1 LTGAAYASKGKA
13 VDSGRHCIF
22 VLDDVGW
29 HRAKSLVAP
38 EELTR
43 VRLPPYSSE
52 FNPMEQVW
60 NYLMS
65 N

>member
-1 LTGAAYASKGKA
+1 M
-13 VDSGRHCIF
+13 DSGRHCIF